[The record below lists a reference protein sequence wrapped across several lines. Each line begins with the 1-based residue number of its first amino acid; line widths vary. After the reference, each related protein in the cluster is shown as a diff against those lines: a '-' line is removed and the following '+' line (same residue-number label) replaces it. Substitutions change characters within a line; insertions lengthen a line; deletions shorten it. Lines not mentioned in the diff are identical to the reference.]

1 MDCFKTHIFPN
12 ACGRK
17 NRISEKRDG
26 EYQVYKKYYEND
38 NEGQVKVPSLIE
50 GISNN
55 DGKEELKILFNISE
69 GRDNVF
75 YTVKPTSLIQ
85 FLINPFIKKG
95 V

>member
-1 MDCFKTHIFPN
+1 MLAD
-12 ACGRK
+12 GRIEFRK
-17 NRISEKRDG
+17 KRDG

-85 FLINPFIKKG
+85 FLINPL
-95 V
+95 